1 MRFRRRLKY
10 PCIRARGSCIRRMAV
25 SMQNTIKKKQKQKIT
40 ITRPCEQGNWD
51 TWMVLDPWNQL

>member
-25 SMQNTIKKKQKQKIT
+25 SMQNTIKKTETKNYNNNNKLNVQK
-40 ITRPCEQGNWD
+40 
-51 TWMVLDPWNQL
+51 